1 MAVIDRDKLLSD
13 ARLWLPLSNMLTD
26 AQMEAIAEL
35 LISIIGDDDKFY
47 PEVLCKFLG
56 AIADANIARAVGGDP
71 NGYTQERVG
80 DHSVSFGNGSEW
92 RYAWKSFRDSL
103 KTICPLFGYREQTSV
118 GMASINSGGK
128 RYNPLDNC

>member
-13 ARLWLPLSNMLTD
+13 ASLWLPLSNMLTD

-80 DHSVSFGNGSEW
+80 DHSVSFGNTHGRVSE
-92 RYAWKSFRDSL
+92 
-103 KTICPLFGYREQTSV
+103 IV
-118 GMASINSGGK
+118 
-128 RYNPLDNC
+128 